1 MHSNTDEINKFD
13 VFFFFTG
20 AESFSNARFGRGTG
34 PLLLDRLGCTGR
46 EQTLLSCYHSG
57 VGVTSY
63 YCGHD
68 DDVGVRCL
76 GWFI

>member
-1 MHSNTDEINKFD
+1 M
-13 VFFFFTG
+13 FTG
-20 AESFSNARFGRGTG
+20 VETFINAHFGQGTG
-34 PLLLDRLGCTGR
+34 PLLLDWLSCTGR
-46 EQTLLSCYHSG
+46 EQTLLSCSHSG
-57 VGVTSY
+57 IGVTSY